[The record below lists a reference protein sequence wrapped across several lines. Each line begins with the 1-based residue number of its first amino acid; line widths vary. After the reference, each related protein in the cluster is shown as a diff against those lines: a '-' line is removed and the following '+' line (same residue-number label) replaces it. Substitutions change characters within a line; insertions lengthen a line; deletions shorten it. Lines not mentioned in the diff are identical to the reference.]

1 MSTVNGYTLIVFLS
15 FFVAP
20 LCQGL
25 PRVRPG
31 DGYPGRLAPYS
42 ATLELRKKMARFRM
56 SAGWFHRNPLPEP
69 PRPEVLTLREV
80 RIGGE

>member
-1 MSTVNGYTLIVFLS
+1 MLS
-15 FFVAP
+15 CALCP
-20 LCQGL
+20 LCVYGEF
-25 PRVRPG
+25 PSVRSG

-69 PRPEVLTLREV
+69 PRPEVLTLREG